1 MKRVLILLL
10 SFLLLTGCYPKEET
24 ENIDYAKNLYKFEP
38 RQKTNNNDENKEFN
52 DFIDKYFFNMLE
64 EAEFVVFT
72 SFVDNPENFGLKEK
86 TGVITPCE
94 YGFDQ
99 EEYDE
104 MVSYL
109 NELATFDYDSLSS
122 FQQYT
127 YESIEYSLYESL
139 IYLENYQYELLFSK
153 RNDVIASLFF
163 TLADIDLNSEERI
176 VSYLQTVESIDEYFQ
191 SLVDYTKK
199 QYEDNI
205 YTSDNALDYSIE
217 MIQSVLN
224 DGEDNI
230 LISTFNDRI
239 EKTAFLNQ
247 ESKEKYIKENR
258 ELVMKELFP
267 YLEKMIDDIGT
278 LKGQKQTNVSE
289 TPNEYR
295 DILYTINSGSNIEI
309 GKLLEMLI
317 ETYNTILEKAQK
329 ELESDNC
336 LKRLEQYASDPF
348 FKLSEEEMI
357 EKLQVLIKD
366 YYPEIPNITYS
377 INNFNKALQS
387 TNTMAYYRSHTID
400 NPDNNIIMVNP
411 STKAQ
416 SEGYAYGGII
426 AHEGVPGHMYIKNYF
441 STNGLDK
448 VSSMLSYIAY
458 DEGMAMYACYLL
470 PYLLGYGDIAN
481 ILSVENI
488 CPYLYDSIMDI
499 MINYYDY
506 DKEYMMNNFNIEEEY
521 IDYIFEYYQNY
532 PAVQLRYGAGFA
544 QIYKYLMNVSEAYG
558 DKFNIVEFNELLL
571 SDGPLPYVLLDQK
584 VNEYIINQKED

>member
-1 MKRVLILLL
+1 
-10 SFLLLTGCYPKEET
+10 
-24 ENIDYAKNLYKFEP
+24 
-38 RQKTNNNDENKEFN
+38 
-52 DFIDKYFFNMLE
+52 
-64 EAEFVVFT
+64 
-72 SFVDNPENFGLKEK
+72 
-86 TGVITPCE
+86 
-94 YGFDQ
+94 
-99 EEYDE
+99 
-104 MVSYL
+104 
-109 NELATFDYDSLSS
+109 
-122 FQQYT
+122 
-127 YESIEYSLYESL
+127 
-139 IYLENYQYELLFSK
+139 
-153 RNDVIASLFF
+153 
-163 TLADIDLNSEERI
+163 
-176 VSYLQTVESIDEYFQ
+176 
-191 SLVDYTKK
+191 
-199 QYEDNI
+199 
-205 YTSDNALDYSIE
+205 
-217 MIQSVLN
+217 
-224 DGEDNI
+224 
-230 LISTFNDRI
+230 
-239 EKTAFLNQ
+239 
-247 ESKEKYIKENR
+247 
-258 ELVMKELFP
+258 MKELFP

-336 LKRLEQYASDPF
+336 SKRLEQYTSDPF

-357 EKLQVLIKD
+357 EKLQILIKH

-387 TNTMAYYRSHTID
+387 TNTMAYYKSHTID

-416 SEGYAYGGII
+416 SEAYTYGGII

-441 STNGLDK
+441 SANGLDK
-448 VSSMLSYIAY
+448 ISSMLSYIAY

-506 DKEYMMNNFNIEEEY
+506 DKEYMMNNFNIGEEY

-558 DKFNIVEFNELLL
+558 DKFDIVEFNELLL